1 MVVTT
6 TFDGTTPGDNG
17 YETGLQV
24 RLVIP
29 RGFGMYQVNGLTGFI
44 TKIDA
49 SSFSLEVD
57 STYFDAYVIPLGPP
71 PADPAGLGA
80 FATAGQVIPIG
91 EVTVSFE
98 QSVKNVLPY

>member
-57 STYFDAYVIPLGPP
+57 STYFDAYVRTTSGRPGRIRRICHCRTSDTYWRSNSEL
-71 PADPAGLGA
+71 
-80 FATAGQVIPIG
+80 
-91 EVTVSFE
+91 
-98 QSVKNVLPY
+98 